1 MAFYGLCYIYDDIP
15 SEQYGLQIINLE
27 TGLQEGNAGGASNII
42 EDYQIHRN
50 KAYFYKTVHN
60 IPLEFDFTVG
70 SGESKGAVD
79 RDIINRWM
87 LSRSGY
93 KKLQIVQDDMI
104 DVYYNVIFQEA
115 APLYAGNL
123 MYAIRY
129 SAHCDSGF
137 GWTFPKTV
145 SVTGGTGIIN
155 RTLSPIINDGAADGY
170 VYPTLTFTMN
180 SLGGT
185 VAITNISDSSRVLI
199 ITGLLSSETIT
210 IDNDNRIITSSMGRL
225 SIDKFNGNW
234 FRLIG
239 GINSI
244 NINGAITNLSMT
256 YELTRKMGV

>member
-15 SEQYGLQIINLE
+15 SEQYDLQILNFE
-27 TGLQEGNAGGASNII
+27 TGLQTGNAGGASNII

-50 KAYFYKTVHN
+50 KAYFYKTAHN

-70 SGESKGAVD
+70 SGESKGAID

-145 SVTGGTGIIN
+145 LVTGGTGITN
-155 RTLSPIINDGAADGY
+155 RTLTPIFNDGAEDGY
-170 VYPTLTFTMN
+170 VYPKLTFTMN
-180 SLGGT
+180 NLGGT
-185 VAITNISDSSRVLI
+185 FTATNISDSSRSLI
-199 ITGLLSSETIT
+199 ITGLLSGETIT
-210 IDNDNRIITSSMGRL
+210 IDSENRMITSSMGRL
-225 SIDKFNGNW
+225 LIDKFNGNW
-234 FRLIG
+234 FRFMG

-244 NINGAITNLSMT
+244 NIAGAITNLSIV
-256 YELTRKMGV
+256 YQLTRKMGV